1 MRYLSLVVAAV
12 LVGAPPRAQALA
24 AQAPADTLRLT
35 LDAAV
40 ERALAQSEEIRLARA
55 QVAEMNGQVRE
66 AFAGALPQING
77 SVTYTRQ
84 FASIFSGL
92 TGGNNGD
99 TTFSNVFKNSP
110 FGAPNA
116 WAFEVTASQLLFSAG
131 KVGAG
136 LAAAKSAREAARLN
150 QQESATDIAIRV
162 RQAYLDV
169 QYRQRL
175 LGVAASAIE
184 EARKQLRQVRLFH
197 QAGTRAEYDL
207 LRAQVDAANQEPAV
221 VAAAN
226 DYEVALL
233 ELKRLINAPPE
244 QPVELS
250 TPLIAEDGTIP
261 VVVEEEVD
269 AAQRPAVAAAEATV
283 QVQQQLLR
291 AAEADRWPTLS
302 VSSTFSE
309 QAFPSEIFPFDARFR
324 RNWNAAVK
332 VSVPLFNGLRTE
344 GTVARYRAQLDRAI
358 ANRDGVREQA
368 TLDLARARGELQRT
382 QLLLL
387 ARRETVQQAQQADH
401 IAQVRYSNGLT
412 TQLEV
417 SDARLLLQQAQV
429 NEAQAMRDYLMAITQ
444 LERALG
450 RPVRLERR
458 SLEQIRQTIRSEELN
473 P

>member
-1 MRYLSLVVAAV
+1 VRYLNLAVAA
-12 LVGAPPRAQALA
+12 ALA
-24 AQAPADTLRLT
+24 AAPARAQGPTDTLRLT
-35 LDAAV
+35 LDAAI
-40 ERALAQSEEIRLARA
+40 ERALGQSEEIRLAKS

-84 FASIFSGL
+84 FASIFQGL
-92 TGGNNGD
+92 GGDNNGD
-99 TTFSNVFKNSP
+99 TSFTNIFKNSP

-136 LAAAKSAREAARLN
+136 LAAAKSARQAAELN
-150 QQESATDIAIRV
+150 RQESATDIAVRV

-169 QYRQRL
+169 QYRHRL
-175 LGVAASAIE
+175 LGVAAIAIE

-233 ELKRLINAPPE
+233 ELKRLINVPLD
-244 QPVELS
+244 QPVDLS
-250 TPLIAEDGTIP
+250 TPLIPEDGTIP
-261 VVVEEEVD
+261 VVVEEELD
-269 AAQRPAVAAAEATV
+269 AARRPAVAAAEASVRV
-283 QVQQQLLR
+283 QEQILR
-291 AAEADRWPTLS
+291 AAKADRWPTLS

-309 QAFPSEIFPFDARFR
+309 QAFPTEIFPFGQQFR

-332 VSVPLFNGLRTE
+332 ISVPLFNGLRTE

-368 TLDLARARGELQRT
+368 TLDLVQTRGELQRT
-382 QLLLL
+382 QVLLL
-387 ARRETVQQAQQADH
+387 ARRETVQQATQAQH
-401 IAQVRYSNGLT
+401 IAQVRYTNGLT

-429 NEAQAMRDYLMAITQ
+429 NEAQAMRDYLMSITR

-450 RPVRLERR
+450 RPVKVEQRP
-458 SLEQIRQTIRSEELN
+458 LEQVRRTIRGEEPN

>member
-1 MRYLSLVVAAV
+1 MRYLRLAVIAVFAA
-12 LVGAPPRAQALA
+12 APAR

-40 ERALAQSEEIRLARA
+40 ERALVQSEEIRLARA

-66 AFAGALPQING
+66 AFAGALPQINA

-84 FASIFSGL
+84 FASIFQGL
-92 TGGNNGD
+92 AGDNNGD
-99 TTFSNVFKNSP
+99 TSFTNIFKNSP

-116 WAFEVTASQLLFSAG
+116 WALEVTASQLLFSAG

-136 LAAAKSAREAARLN
+136 LAAAKSAREAARLT
-150 QQESATDIAIRV
+150 QQESATDVAIRV

-169 QYRQRL
+169 QYRHRL
-175 LGVAASAIE
+175 LGVAATAIE
-184 EARKQLRQVRLFH
+184 EARKQLRQVQLFH

-233 ELKRLINAPPE
+233 ELKRLINVPAE
-244 QPVELS
+244 QPLELS
-250 TPLIAEDGTIP
+250 TPLIADDGTIP
-261 VVVEEEVD
+261 VVVEEDLD
-269 AAQRPAVAAAEATV
+269 AAQRPAVAAAEASVRV
-283 QVQQQLLR
+283 QEQLLR
-291 AAEADRWPTLS
+291 AVKADRWPTLS

-309 QAFPSEIFPFDARFR
+309 QAFPSEIFPFGEQFR

-344 GTVARYRAQLDRAI
+344 GTVARYRAQLDRAL

-368 TLDLARARGELQRT
+368 TLDLVRAKGELQRT
-382 QLLLL
+382 QVLLL
-387 ARRETVQQAQQADH
+387 ARRETVQQAQQANR
-401 IAQVRYSNGLT
+401 IAQVRYTNGLT

-450 RPVRLERR
+450 RPVKVEPR
-458 SLEQIRQTIRSEELN
+458 SLEQVRRTIRSEEPN

>member
-1 MRYLSLVVAAV
+1 MRYLVLAAAAA
-12 LVGAPPRAQALA
+12 LMAAPIRAQTT
-24 AQAPADTLRLT
+24 QDTLHLT
-35 LDAAV
+35 VDAAID
-40 ERALAQSEEIRLARA
+40 RALAQSEEIRLARA

-84 FASIFSGL
+84 FASIFQGL
-92 TGGNNGD
+92 GGDNNGD
-99 TTFSNVFKNSP
+99 TTFTNIFKNSP

-116 WAFEVTASQLLFSAG
+116 WAVELTASQLLFSAG

-136 LAAAKSAREAARLN
+136 LTAAKSARQVARLN
-150 QQESATDIAIRV
+150 QQESAADIAARV
-162 RQAYLDV
+162 RQAYLNV

-175 LGVAASAIE
+175 LGVAGTAIE
-184 EARKQLRQVRLFH
+184 ETRKQLHQVQLFH

-221 VAAAN
+221 VAAVN

-233 ELKRLINAPPE
+233 ELKRLINVPPD
-244 QPVELS
+244 QPLELS

-261 VVVEEEVD
+261 VVVEED
-269 AAQRPAVAAAEATV
+269 QGAAQRPAVAAAEATV
-283 QVQQQLLR
+283 RVQEQLLR
-291 AAEADRWPTLS
+291 AAQADRWPSVS

-309 QAFPSEIFPFDARFR
+309 QAFPSELFPFDAQFR

-332 VSVPLFNGLRTE
+332 ISVPLFNGFRTE

-368 TLDLARARGELQRT
+368 TLDLVQARGELQRT
-382 QLLLL
+382 QVLLL
-387 ARRETVQQAQQADH
+387 ARRETVQQAQRAQR
-401 IAQVRYSNGLT
+401 IAQVRYTNGLA

-429 NEAQAMRDYLMAITQ
+429 NEAQAMRDYLMSITQ

-450 RPVRLERR
+450 RPVKVERR
-458 SLEQIRQTIRSEELN
+458 SLEQLRRTIRSEDSN

>member
-1 MRYLSLVVAAV
+1 MRYLNLAVAAA
-12 LVGAPPRAQALA
+12 LAAAPARAQA
-24 AQAPADTLRLT
+24 PTDTLRLT
-35 LDAAV
+35 LDAAI
-40 ERALAQSEEIRLARA
+40 ERALGQSEEIRLAKS

-84 FASIFSGL
+84 FASIFQGL
-92 TGGNNGD
+92 GGDNNGD
-99 TTFSNVFKNSP
+99 TSFTNIFKNSP

-136 LAAAKSAREAARLN
+136 LAAAKSARQAAELN
-150 QQESATDIAIRV
+150 RQESATDIAVRV

-169 QYRQRL
+169 QYRHRL
-175 LGVAASAIE
+175 LGVAAIAIE

-233 ELKRLINAPPE
+233 ELKRLINVPLD
-244 QPVELS
+244 QPVDLS
-250 TPLIAEDGTIP
+250 TPLIPEDGTIP
-261 VVVEEEVD
+261 VVVEEELD
-269 AAQRPAVAAAEATV
+269 AARRPAVAAAEASVRV
-283 QVQQQLLR
+283 QEQILR
-291 AAEADRWPTLS
+291 AAKADRWPTLS

-309 QAFPSEIFPFDARFR
+309 QAFPTEIFPFGQQFR

-332 VSVPLFNGLRTE
+332 ISVPLFNGLRTE

-368 TLDLARARGELQRT
+368 TLDLVQTRGELQRT
-382 QLLLL
+382 QVLLL
-387 ARRETVQQAQQADH
+387 ARRETVQQATQAQH
-401 IAQVRYSNGLT
+401 IAQVRYTNGLT

-429 NEAQAMRDYLMAITQ
+429 NEAQAMRDYLMSITR

-450 RPVRLERR
+450 RPVKVEQRP
-458 SLEQIRQTIRSEELN
+458 LEQVRRTIRGEEPN

>member
-1 MRYLSLVVAAV
+1 MRHLTLAVAA
-12 LVGAPPRAQALA
+12 ALA
-24 AQAPADTLRLT
+24 AAPAHAQAPTDTLRLT
-35 LDAAV
+35 LDAAIQ
-40 ERALAQSEEIRLARA
+40 RALAQSEEIRQARA

-84 FASIFSGL
+84 FASIFEGL
-92 TGGNNGD
+92 GGDNNGD
-99 TTFSNVFKNSP
+99 TTFTNIFKNSP

-116 WAFEVTASQLLFSAG
+116 WALEVTASQLLFSAG

-136 LAAAKSAREAARLN
+136 LAAAKSAREAARHT
-150 QQESATDIAIRV
+150 QQESATDIAVRV

-169 QYRQRL
+169 QYRHRL
-175 LGVAASAIE
+175 LGVAATAIE

-233 ELKRLINAPPE
+233 ELKRLINVPAE
-244 QPVELS
+244 QALELS

-261 VVVEEEVD
+261 VVVEEDLD
-269 AAQRPAVAAAEATV
+269 AAQRPVLAAAEASVRV
-283 QVQQQLLR
+283 QEQLLR
-291 AAEADRWPTLS
+291 AAKADRWPTLS

-309 QAFPSEIFPFDARFR
+309 QAFPTEVFPFGQQFR

-332 VSVPLFNGLRTE
+332 ISVPLFNGLRTE
-344 GTVARYRAQLDRAI
+344 GTVARYRAQLERAI
-358 ANRDGVREQA
+358 ASRDGVREQA
-368 TLDLARARGELQRT
+368 ALDLVQTRGELRRT
-382 QLLLL
+382 QVLLL
-387 ARRETVQQAQQADH
+387 ARRETVQQATQAQH
-401 IAQVRYSNGLT
+401 IAQVRYTNGLA

-429 NEAQAMRDYLMAITQ
+429 NEAQAMRDYLMSITE

-450 RPVRLERR
+450 RPVQVERR
-458 SLEQIRQTIRSEELN
+458 PLEQVRGTIRGEE
-473 P
+473 PTP